1 MVRRRALLALG
12 TVLIVGVGLR
22 LGLAQRLPITCP
34 LRRLT
39 GIPCASC
46 GLTRAAAALCQGKWA
61 AASAYNL
68 AAIPLALLVVA
79 GLLLLSWEVATQRPV
94 LRPLLA
100 RYAALLTWSAVAV
113 MSVAWLV
120 NLYRTF
126 E

>member
-46 GLTRAAAALCQGKWA
+46 GLTRAAATLCQGKWA